1 MRFADGPEVADVASY
16 IATLTSTQGTN
27 GVINCLITYR
37 TANELATRS
46 EVFQLKEIQHQAVE
60 VKVAE
65 LTVNMERNLKEDI
78 AAKFSQMSE
87 QLQSMNQTQI
97 DSSIT
102 MNTKLQ
108 AQADGIKQ
116 HQASMTAATI
126 GTALSTGV

>member
-1 MRFADGPEVADVASY
+1 M
-16 IATLTSTQGTN
+16 
-27 GVINCLITYR
+27 
-37 TANELATRS
+37 
-46 EVFQLKEIQHQAVE
+46 E

-65 LTVNMERNLKEDI
+65 LTVNMERNLNEDI

-126 GTALSTGV
+126 GTALAVHGSLTGTLAKDKFQQSPAGQAALDYWKQSSS